1 MQGWVSWHWF
11 SWSYHE
17 TKPSL
22 EEGIMTFLDAFALYP
37 YDVERIA
44 EVTGLAPS
52 EVDRLINDLMERR
65 YQKRVQYSRRPA

>member
-1 MQGWVSWHWF
+1 
-11 SWSYHE
+11 
-17 TKPSL
+17 
-22 EEGIMTFLDAFALYP
+22 MTFLDAFALYP

-52 EVDRLINDLMERR
+52 EVDHLINDLMNRR